1 MVMSMLS
8 FLENP
13 DYLPM
18 ALLLL
23 AVLLGLGWMWRSRQ
37 QTAMNR
43 QIKARKESMEHLD
56 TVLSWEPTRT
66 RALTS
71 PVLQAHRVLKM
82 ALPEHLFL
90 AQISLSR
97 FLKVPTRNSYTEWM
111 RRVGGLC
118 VDILVCDADAQ
129 VVAVVEIRPAVDS
142 QNSKAIKRQQRMD
155 RVLEAAGIPVHVW
168 LEGQLPSPASARNA
182 ILGSNMVFTTRTGA
196 TLIDKVQASQESE
209 EDTSSNP
216 PVSEWFETSRAG
228 GVHELAG
235 RSSPR
240 LVRTA

>member
-1 MVMSMLS
+1 MLS
-8 FLENP
+8 YLENP
-13 DYLPM
+13 GYLPTV
-18 ALLLL
+18 LLLV
-23 AVLLGLGWMWRSRQ
+23 AMVLGLGWMWRSRQ
-37 QTAMNR
+37 QSAVNR

-56 TVLSWEPTRT
+56 TVLSWEPSRT

-129 VVAVVEIRPAVDS
+129 VIAVVEIRPAVDS

-182 ILGSNMVFTTRTGA
+182 ILGSNMAFTTRTGA
-196 TLIDKVQASQESE
+196 TLVDVVQPTDEAE
-209 EDTSSNP
+209 EDSASNP

-228 GVHELAG
+228 AGHELTG
-235 RSSPR
+235 RPAPR